1 NKKPVERGGDMM
13 PAGHWVA
20 VSVTDT
26 GCGIPDEIRNRIF
39 EPFFTTKEVGA
50 GTGLGLATVYGI
62 IRQTGGFLDVKSKVG
77 EGTTFTIYLPA
88 LEEGE
93 AAEEEKE
100 VNIEDDTRDLTGT
113 ARILLVEDEDAVR
126 TFSARAL
133 SNKGYEVL
141 DADSGESALAV
152 AEKESGT
159 LDLLITDVI
168 MPNMDGPTLAG
179 KMREQNDKL
188 KIIYISGY
196 TEEKLKDH
204 MGENI
209 WFLPKPFTLK
219 QLAAK
224 VKEALD
230 E

>member
-1 NKKPVERGGDMM
+1 M
-13 PAGHWVA
+13 
-20 VSVTDT
+20 
-26 GCGIPDEIRNRIF
+26 
-39 EPFFTTKEVGA
+39 
-50 GTGLGLATVYGI
+50 
-62 IRQTGGFLDVKSKVG
+62 
-77 EGTTFTIYLPA
+77 
-88 LEEGE
+88 
-93 AAEEEKE
+93 
-100 VNIEDDTRDLTGT
+100 
-113 ARILLVEDEDAVR
+113 R